1 MHPQGKRGDLNLRV
15 LLEIMLLVAVVALFF
30 YYHRNVQ
37 EDTLLTKSYVVRD
50 VALLLETVQSVPGD
64 VELYYSQPLFD
75 IGAYHYKV
83 NNNLFQ
89 IYEKEASVYGIYYPF
104 FLNTNL
110 LQTFETTSFEEP
122 AAFVLS
128 KRNKELEVKEHGTIA
143 WTQEEEEEK
152 KKEETVLSCPA
163 VASTKTKKLRLVVI
177 VEDPEESALAKVQ
190 TYLLENPKIDFAKKE
205 SGELEL
211 VSATDLVL
219 VLAKQTERGT
229 AVSVT
234 VPADEQ
240 SEKLGCLLANSILSS
255 FSDATLSLETSDVR
269 VLTTNLDGLAIRL
282 EIGEEFLE
290 NSSLLNNAIKEGLEE
305 YYP

>member
-1 MHPQGKRGDLNLRV
+1 MRSWGKKGDLNLRA
-15 LLEIMLLVAVVALFF
+15 LLEIVLLVAVVALFF

-83 NNNLFQ
+83 NNNFFQ

-104 FLNTNL
+104 FLDTNL
-110 LQTFETTSFEEP
+110 LQTFNSYSFEEP

-152 KKEETVLSCPA
+152 EKEEKELSCPA
-163 VASTKTKKLRLVVI
+163 VSSTKTQKLSLVVV
-177 VEDPEESALAKVQ
+177 VEDAEESALAEVQ

-205 SGELEL
+205 SGEQEL

-219 VLAKQTERGT
+219 VLAKKPESGT

-234 VPADEQ
+234 IPADEQ

-255 FSDATLSLETSDVR
+255 FSDATLSLEKSDDR
-269 VLTTNLDGLAIRL
+269 VLTTNTEGLAVRL
-282 EIGEEFLE
+282 EIGEELLE
-290 NSSLLNNAIKEGLEE
+290 DSSLLNNAIKEGLEE